1 MSKQQWDVRGII
13 NINCCGGILVHATY
27 VIYTA
32 INLYTLRCQS
42 HYASSITWSKI
53 IFDIN
58 FTDFKNELFL
68 YKDTKVSSFIYPCT
82 NSPINKY
89 AFHAAIFG
97 EKPVM
102 FL

>member
-1 MSKQQWDVRGII
+1 M
-13 NINCCGGILVHATY
+13 LH
-27 VIYTA
+27 
-32 INLYTLRCQS
+32 QS
-42 HYASSITWSKI
+42 PDQKI

-97 EKPVM
+97 KKTCYVSIKKKTTTSGGM
-102 FL
+102 